1 MHELPLV
8 LFTVLS
14 QVAVGALFT
23 LWILDMLNKVQN
35 PKMGKWLSFTIF
47 VIATVAIL
55 ASVFHLGQPFM
66 AFLALSNVQTSWLT
80 REIWMFS
87 LMLLTMVAYVWTWFK
102 PSIQLRKWLGGI
114 ASLFGLL
121 AVMGS
126 AMIYVLP
133 ALPAWNNFSPIF
145 FFIMSAVV
153 AGPLLV
159 SVFYYLFNEE
169 DQHVWKIA
177 PIMALVYAMSSFFY
191 ITVMFAGSGAIEAT
205 AANIVNH
212 PMFLMRGLLSWVVPV
227 VLLLP
232 FLFLKKRKPA
242 MMLVLAVFILVFA
255 GEIIGREIFYNT
267 VVELDI
273 YTTN

>member
-14 QVAVGALFT
+14 QIAVGALLT
-23 LWILDMLNKVQN
+23 LWILDMFNKVQN
-35 PKMGKWLSFTIF
+35 PKLGIWLSSSIF
-47 VIATVAIL
+47 VIAVIAIL

-66 AFLALSNVQTSWLT
+66 AFLALSNIQTSWLT

-87 LMLLTMVAYVWTWFK
+87 LMLVTMIAYVWTWIK
-102 PSIQLRKWLGGI
+102 PALTLRKWLGGI

-145 FFIMSAVV
+145 FFVMSAVII
-153 AGPLLV
+153 GPLYV
-159 SVFYYLFNEE
+159 SVFFYLFNEE
-169 DQHVWKIA
+169 DRHVWKIA
-177 PIMALVYAMSSFFY
+177 PVMALVYAMSSFFY
-191 ITVMFAGSGAIEAT
+191 ITVMFSGSGAIEMT
-205 AANIVNH
+205 ASNIVNH
-212 PMFLMRGLLSWVVPV
+212 PMFVMRGLLSWVAPV

-232 FLFLKKRKPA
+232 FLFMKKRKPA
-242 MMLVLAVFILVFA
+242 MILVLAVFIMVFA

-267 VVELDI
+267 VVELEI
-273 YTTN
+273 YTPN

>member
-14 QVAVGALFT
+14 QVSVGALFT
-23 LWILDMLNKVQN
+23 LWILDMQNKVRN
-35 PKMGKWLSFTIF
+35 PKLGKWLSLSIF
-47 VIATVAIL
+47 VIGVVAIL
-55 ASVFHLGQPFM
+55 ASVFHLGHPFM

-87 LMLLTMVAYVWTWFK
+87 LMLLTMVAYVWTWFN

-114 ASLFGLL
+114 ASLFGLF

-133 ALPAWNNFSPIF
+133 GLPAWNNFSPIF
-145 FFIMSAVV
+145 FFVMSAVII
-153 AGPLLV
+153 GPLFV
-159 SVFYYLFNEE
+159 SLFFYLFNEE
-169 DQHVWKIA
+169 EKHVWKVA
-177 PIMALVYAMSSFFY
+177 PVMALVYAMSSFFY
-191 ITVMFAGSGAIEAT
+191 ITVMFSGSGAIEAT

-212 PMFLMRGLLSWVVPV
+212 PMFLMRGLLSWVAPV

-232 FLFLKKRKPA
+232 FLFMRKRKPSL
-242 MMLVLAVFILVFA
+242 MIVLAVFILVFA

-267 VVELDI
+267 VVELEI
-273 YTTN
+273 YTPN